1 MQIPVVQLE
10 NLRSALAAFN
20 TNKALYLL
28 ETPSATKVL
37 FRIDGLVVQVSD
49 IVFELLQGSRSCL
62 EDSLESVL
70 STHGYDSAM
79 DAIDAIISAA
89 ESRIVQEEPAP
100 LKRPDP
106 RKVEPTG
113 ILIMV
118 TQTCNLACTYCYAGG
133 GTYGGKTKLMS
144 EESALRAID
153 VMLQRA
159 PGQMDFTVTL
169 FGGEPLLNFPLV
181 RRIVDYCDQ
190 LKSDREVRFHFSMT
204 TNGTI
209 VTDEIIEFLKAKD
222 FTLMVSFDGIGQE
235 KYRPFAS
242 GDSSDSLVHG
252 NLQRLA
258 AAGIPFQLRATL
270 TKDLVKRETVEN
282 LVQIGRSLGNK
293 KVMMS
298 PVSETRNAV
307 FPANEELALDP
318 ADIARLQ
325 EIYRSVTEENIEA
338 ARLGS
343 TEKAVFDPAMHL
355 VRALAQGKAVGL
367 GRCGAGLG
375 MSAASTDGNI
385 YPCHRFVGMKE
396 YAIGTIEDGV
406 DPQKVQ
412 DFFSTADAA
421 NKEKCDVCF
430 ARQIC
435 GGFCFYNI
443 SDGQGGFVPPSE
455 QACDSFRESVKYAIG
470 TLLRVRELSP
480 NEARQYLDNTSV

>member
-1 MQIPVVQLE
+1 MQIPVGQLE
-10 NLRSALAAFN
+10 KLKSALAAFN
-20 TNKALYLL
+20 ANKALYLL
-28 ETPSATKVL
+28 EIPTAAKVL

-49 IVFELLQGSRSCL
+49 VAFELLQGSRACL
-62 EDSLESVL
+62 EGSLERAL
-70 STHGYDSAM
+70 STYGYDSTM
-79 DAIDAIISAA
+79 DAIDAILGAA
-89 ESRIVQEEPAP
+89 ESQIVKVEPPP

-106 RKVEPTG
+106 RKVQPTG

-118 TQTCNLACTYCYAGG
+118 TQTCNLACAYCYAGG

-153 VMLQRA
+153 MMLRRA
-159 PGQMDFTVTL
+159 PGQKDFTVTL

-181 RRIVDYCDQ
+181 RRIVGYCDQ
-190 LKSDREVRFHFSMT
+190 LASDREVRFHFSMT

-209 VTDEIIEFLKAKD
+209 VTEEIIEFLKAKD
-222 FTLMVSFDGIGQE
+222 FTLMISFDGIGQD

-242 GDSSDSLVHG
+242 GDLSESLVHG

-325 EIYRSVTEENIEA
+325 QIYKSVTDENIDA
-338 ARLGS
+338 ARQGS
-343 TEKAVFDPAMHL
+343 KEKAVFDPALDL

-375 MSAASTDGNI
+375 MSAASTDGSI

-396 YAIGTIEDGV
+396 YAIGTIEAGV
-406 DPQKVQ
+406 DPQKVEG
-412 DFFSTADAA
+412 FFSAADAA
-421 NKEKCDVCF
+421 NKEKCEVCF

-443 SDGQGGFVPPSE
+443 SDGKGGFVPPNEHSCE
-455 QACDSFRESVKYAIG
+455 SFRESVKSAIG
-470 TLLRVRELSP
+470 TLLKIRELPP
-480 NEARQYLDNTSV
+480 NEARQYFDNTTL